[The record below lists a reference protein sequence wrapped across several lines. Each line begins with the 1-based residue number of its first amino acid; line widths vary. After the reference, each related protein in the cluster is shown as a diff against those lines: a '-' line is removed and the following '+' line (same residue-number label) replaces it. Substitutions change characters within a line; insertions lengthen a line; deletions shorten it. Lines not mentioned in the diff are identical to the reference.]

1 MPGLAWLF
9 RLHVSAEE
17 YIGPAYS
24 RREYDGEAPDE
35 RGTICLAI
43 LYDGEATGYEIR
55 KLSVE
60 GEYSY
65 FIDASYGAIYPALA
79 KLESEKLVTSRVEV
93 QDGKP
98 AKKIY
103 SITAA
108 GRTAF
113 INSLFEKLGED
124 EFRSEFLL
132 FARFASELP
141 ASLVEARLNER
152 IAQFEAELGELDRLS
167 GDHPHPGDT
176 WVIEY
181 GRTCMVAAR
190 DYIQAHRGQL
200 IALARAD
207 SDAAAAAE

>member
-1 MPGLAWLF
+1 MNV
-9 RLHVSAEE
+9 R
-17 YIGPAYS
+17 
-24 RREYDGEAPDE
+24 
-35 RGTICLAI
+35 TICLAI

-65 FIDASYGAIYPALA
+65 FIDASYGSIYPALA
-79 KLESEKLVTSRVEV
+79 KLEAEKLVTSRVEL

-103 SITAA
+103 EITAA

-113 INSLFEKLGED
+113 ISSLFEKLGDD

-132 FARFASELP
+132 FVRFASELP

-152 IAQFEAELGELDRLS
+152 VEQIDAALAEFDRLNENHS
-167 GDHPHPGDT
+167 HPGDT

-181 GRTCMVAAR
+181 GRSCMVAAR

-200 IALARAD
+200 IALARPD
-207 SDAAAAAE
+207 SGAAAAAE

>member
-1 MPGLAWLF
+1 MNV
-9 RLHVSAEE
+9 RTV
-17 YIGPAYS
+17 
-24 RREYDGEAPDE
+24 
-35 RGTICLAI
+35 CLAI
-43 LYDGEATGYEIR
+43 LYDGDATGYEIR

-65 FIDASYGAIYPALA
+65 FIDASFGAIYPALA
-79 KLESEKLVTSRVEV
+79 KLEAEEMVTSRVEV

-98 AKKIY
+98 TKKVY
-103 SITAA
+103 SLTEA

-113 INSLFEKLGED
+113 INSLFDQLGED

-152 IAQFEAELGELDRLS
+152 LHQIEAEMAALARLRDR
-167 GDHPHPGDT
+167 HPHPGDS
-176 WVIEY
+176 WVIDY
-181 GRTCMVAAR
+181 GRTCMAAAR
-190 DYIQAHRGQL
+190 DYIHAHRGKL

-207 SDAAAAAE
+207 KDAAAAAE

>member
-1 MPGLAWLF
+1 MNV
-9 RLHVSAEE
+9 R
-17 YIGPAYS
+17 
-24 RREYDGEAPDE
+24 
-35 RGTICLAI
+35 TICLAI

-65 FIDASYGAIYPALA
+65 FIDASFGSIYPALA
-79 KLESEKLVTSRVEV
+79 KLETDKLVTSRVEQ

-103 SITAA
+103 SITTA

-113 INSLFEKLGED
+113 INSLFEKLGDD

-132 FARFASELP
+132 FVRFATELP
-141 ASLVEARLNER
+141 ASLVESRLNER
-152 IAQFEAELGELDRLS
+152 IDQIEEELAEFDRLQEK
-167 GDHPHPGDT
+167 HNHPGDT

-181 GRTCMVAAR
+181 GRSCMVAAR

-200 IALARAD
+200 IALARPD
-207 SDAAAAAE
+207 SGAAAAAE

>member
-1 MPGLAWLF
+1 MNV
-9 RLHVSAEE
+9 R
-17 YIGPAYS
+17 
-24 RREYDGEAPDE
+24 
-35 RGTICLAI
+35 TICLAI

-60 GEYSY
+60 GDYSY
-65 FIDASYGAIYPALA
+65 FIDASYGSIYPALQ
-79 KLESEKLVTSRVEV
+79 KLETDKLVTSRVE
-93 QDGKP
+93 QQEGKP

-103 SITAA
+103 VITSA

-113 INSLFEKLGED
+113 INSLFEKLGDD

-132 FARFASELP
+132 FVRFASELP

-152 IAQFEAELGELDRLS
+152 VEQIDEALAEFDRLKER
-167 GDHPHPGDT
+167 HEHPGDT

-190 DYIQAHRGQL
+190 DYIQSHRGQL
-200 IALARAD
+200 IAMARPEAG
-207 SDAAAAAE
+207 AAAAAE